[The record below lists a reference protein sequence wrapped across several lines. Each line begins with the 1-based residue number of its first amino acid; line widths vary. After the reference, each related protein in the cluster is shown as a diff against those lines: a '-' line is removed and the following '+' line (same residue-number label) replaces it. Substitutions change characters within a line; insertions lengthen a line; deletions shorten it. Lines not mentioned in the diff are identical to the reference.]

1 MVVTDLDNATKQIAL
16 SEGLKKAIDFL
27 KDESNH
33 KLPDARV
40 DVDGD
45 KVFALVQSYDTRMQ
59 LDDPNFEAHR
69 EYIDIQY
76 VVSGTEILGWAPLDE
91 VTMTGPYKDENDA
104 IMGKAPAGK
113 WTPVKFEPGQ
123 VIVLYPTD
131 AHAPSLAIDQPM
143 YVKKI
148 VMKIAVGS

>member
-1 MVVTDLDNATKQIAL
+1 MIVTDLDNATKQIAL
-16 SEGLKKAIDFL
+16 SEGLKKALDFL
-27 KDESNH
+27 QDKSNH
-33 KLPDARV
+33 KLPDDRV

-45 KVFALVQSYDTRMQ
+45 EVYALVQSYDSRMER
-59 LDDPNFEAHR
+59 DDPTFEAHR

-76 VVSGTEILGWAPLDE
+76 VVSGTEILGWAPLDAFTTT
-91 VTMTGPYKDENDA
+91 VPYDEEKDA
-104 IMGKAPAGK
+104 VMGKVPDED

-131 AHAPSLAIDQPM
+131 AHAPGLAVDQPV

>member
-1 MVVTDLDNATKQIAL
+1 MVITDLDKATEQIAL

-27 KDESNH
+27 KDKSNH
-33 KLPDARV
+33 KLPDDRV

-45 KVFALVQSYDTRMQ
+45 KVFALVQSYDTRME

-69 EYIDIQY
+69 EYVDIQY
-76 VVSGTEILGWAPLDE
+76 VVSGKEILGWAPLDE

-104 IMGKAPAGK
+104 IMGKAPDDK
-113 WTPVKFEPGQ
+113 WSPVRFEPGQ

-131 AHAPSLAIDQPM
+131 AHAPGLAVDQPM